1 MTLTIEQVAAK
12 LHGCEYG
19 SEGSKQLWKDCKA
32 AGIVAVYGYSDDN
45 VELAGAISDEVG
57 AYDGGTVYVSSEGL
71 CVSKCSHG
79 EDCPYY
85 QMSLASA
92 RKIFA
97 TYSPWEFKTDI
108 PHVTFD
114 VMEDGELYCRG
125 IVFRL
130 ADAKAKGT

>member
-1 MTLTIEQVAAK
+1 MLTIEQVAK
-12 LHGCEYG
+12 QLHGCEYG
-19 SEGSKQLWKDCKA
+19 NEGSDRLWKQCKE
-32 AGIVAVYGYSDDN
+32 AGIVVVYGYSDDN
-45 VELAGAISDEVG
+45 VELAGAIRDEVG
-57 AYDGGTVYVSSEGL
+57 AYGGGTVYVSSEGL

-85 QMSLASA
+85 QMSLATA
-92 RKIFA
+92 RKIEA
-97 TYSPWEFKTDI
+97 SYSPWEFKTDI

-130 ADAKAKGT
+130 ADAKAGGK

>member
-1 MTLTIEQVAAK
+1 MLTIEEVAK
-12 LHGCEYG
+12 RLNGCEYG
-19 SEGSKQLWKDCKA
+19 SEGSKELWKQCKA
-32 AGIVAVYGYSDDN
+32 AGIVVVYGYSDDN
-45 VELAGAISDEVG
+45 VELEGAIRDEVG
-57 AYDGGTVYVSSEGL
+57 AYNGTTLHVSSAGL
-71 CVSKCSHG
+71 LVSKCSHG

-92 RKIFA
+92 SKIEA

-108 PHVTFD
+108 PHATFD

-130 ADAKAKGT
+130 ADAK